1 MLIWLSVSHVDTS
14 SESSGYGSLH
24 SKFGSTSSTP
34 SAMLASHYNNEK
46 GSKSE
51 SSEDKSRSRSVN
63 SASLLICVTVL
74 FYRSTLL
81 NRMSYPA
88 KKISSFVVLN
98 LIIVPSIHTTLLF
111 LFVCVAVLLYR
122 FCVVDLWKGK
132 FHVRNDGNKN
142 KKSFCFRTWE
152 RP

>member
-1 MLIWLSVSHVDTS
+1 MLIRLSFSHADTS

-24 SKFGSTSSTP
+24 NKFGSTSSTP
-34 SAMLASHYNNEK
+34 SVMLAGHYNNEK

-51 SSEDKSRSRSVN
+51 SSEDKSRSRSVS
-63 SASLLICVTVL
+63 SASLLICVAVL

-81 NRMSYPA
+81 NTMSHPA
-88 KKISSFVVLN
+88 KKTYPSFVVLN

-111 LFVCVAVLLYR
+111 LLVCVAVLLYR
-122 FCVVDLWKGK
+122 FHVVDLWKGK

-142 KKSFCFRTWE
+142 KKSFCF
-152 RP
+152 